1 MSTTDETPPES
12 VKFDFAAF
20 PPNTL
25 FYDRRSGLERRD
37 RPDPKLPES
46 IDLAPGATRER
57 RARKERRKRVDPT
70 TFEKQYTED
79 EIEFMNSIQQFKTR
93 TGTSFPTY
101 GEVLR
106 IAASLGYRKSYLVDE
121 EEPTDEEE
129 PSREAEPCTPRLRD
143 QTLLK

>member
-1 MSTTDETPPES
+1 MSTKDETPPES
-12 VKFDFAAF
+12 AKFDCSTF

-37 RPDPKLPES
+37 RPAPVLPEPV
-46 IDLAPGATRER
+46 DVVPAAPRER

-106 IAASLGYRKSYLVDE
+106 IAANLGYRKCYLVDDDE
-121 EEPTDEEE
+121 PTDDEEPTLEI
-129 PSREAEPCTPRLRD
+129 APCVPL
-143 QTLLK
+143 

>member
-1 MSTTDETPPES
+1 MSNPRDETPPES
-12 VKFDFAAF
+12 LKFDFSSF
-20 PPNTL
+20 PPNAL

-37 RPDPKLPES
+37 RPVAKAPEVV
-46 IDLAPGATRER
+46 DGVPAPPRER

-106 IAASLGYRKSYLVDE
+106 IASGLGYRKSYLVDDE
-121 EEPTDEEE
+121 GPTLDDE
-129 PSREAEPCTPRLRD
+129 PSREAETCLPR
-143 QTLLK
+143 

>member
-25 FYDRRSGLERRD
+25 FYDRRTGLERRD
-37 RPDPKLPES
+37 RPAPKLPEPVV
-46 IDLAPGATRER
+46 IAPVAPRER

-106 IAASLGYRKSYLVDE
+106 IAANLGYRKSYLVEDD
-121 EEPTDEEE
+121 EPTDGEE
-129 PSREAEPCTPRLRD
+129 PSHEAEHSLPH
-143 QTLLK
+143 